1 MMLLAA
7 LLFPVFGFA
16 QQTLN
21 ANLYD
26 LKSNQQKKLFTLDIA
41 VTPAEDGAFRTQA
54 QYRDL
59 DGKVAVTETG
69 HIKDAEIQSYEIQQS
84 QTGEVGRFRV
94 ENGKIF
100 FEYEG
105 KGKKKSSEEKVSG
118 FVLSTSNFNAFVSK
132 NWDRL
137 NQGKAVD
144 VRFAVWDRL
153 ETVGF
158 TLEKRG
164 AVEKDGE
171 KWMELRMKPTSFV
184 IAALVDPI
192 HLWYSQTDKQLRL
205 MKGRVAPKQ
214 MQSGKWKDLDAEVV
228 YTKGQKSVSK

>member
-1 MMLLAA
+1 MLLVA

-41 VTPAEDGAFRTQA
+41 VTPTDVGAFSTQA

-59 DGKVAVTETG
+59 EGKVAVTETG
-69 HIKDAEIQSYEIQQS
+69 YVKEAEIQRYEIQQN

-94 ENGKIF
+94 ENGRIY

-105 KGKKKSSEEKVSG
+105 KGKKKTSDEKVSG
-118 FVLSTSNFNAFVSK
+118 FVLSTSNFNAFVAK
-132 NWDRL
+132 NWEPL
-137 NQGKAVD
+137 SQGKALD

-158 TLEKRG
+158 TLQKRG
-164 AVEKDGE
+164 EMEKDGE

-192 HLWYSQTDKQLRL
+192 HLWYSHADKQLRL

-214 MQSGKWKDLDAEVV
+214 LHNGKWKDLDAEVI
-228 YTKGQKSVSK
+228 YTKDQKTVSK

>member
-1 MMLLAA
+1 MMLLLT

-16 QQTLN
+16 QQTIN

-26 LKSNQQKKLFTLDIA
+26 LKSNQQKKLFTLDIDVSA
-41 VTPAEDGAFRTQA
+41 TQDGAFRTQA

-59 DGKVAVTETG
+59 DGKMAVTETG
-69 HIKDAEIQSYEIQQS
+69 RIKGADVQSYEIRQE

-105 KGKKKSSEEKVSG
+105 KGRKKSSEEKVSG
-118 FVLSTSNFNAFVSK
+118 FVLSTSNFNAFVAT
-132 NWDRL
+132 NWDQL
-137 NQGKAVD
+137 VQGKALD

-158 TLEKRG
+158 TLQKRG
-164 AVEKDGE
+164 EMEKEGE

-192 HLWYSQTDKQLRL
+192 HLWYSHSDKQLRL

-214 MQSGKWKDLDAEVV
+214 MRDGKWKDLDAEVI
-228 YTKGQKSVSK
+228 YTKDQKSVSK